1 MRAITTMLA
10 ASAVY
15 VLLIG
20 SLLGMAA
27 TSTRPTLEL
36 TAELGEATVLA
47 VETPALVAGCEPA
60 AIS

>member
-1 MRAITTMLA
+1 MRAIVTVLA
-10 ASAVY
+10 ASAGY

-20 SLLGMAA
+20 SLLGMSVNS
-27 TSTRPTLEL
+27 TSTTPEL
-36 TAELGEATVLA
+36 TAELGETTVLA